1 MTEQIES
8 LLEVIRS
15 LPESSEHYDNLNC
28 LALSLMQ
35 LDSLLSTDYK
45 FISRRKLVDIFEKDR
60 TTSVSALPK
69 HIEFHCSKCD
79 TCISNWVRYEDGK
92 VADYALRFC
101 PNCGRR
107 II

>member
-45 FISRRKLVDIFEKDR
+45 FISRRKLVDIFD
-60 TTSVSALPK
+60 
-69 HIEFHCSKCD
+69 
-79 TCISNWVRYEDGK
+79 
-92 VADYALRFC
+92 
-101 PNCGRR
+101 RR
-107 II
+107 IFRRN

>member
-8 LLEVIRS
+8 LLEVIRA
-15 LPESSEHYDNLNC
+15 LPESSEQ
-28 LALSLMQ
+28 MQ

-92 VADYALRFC
+92 VVDYALRFC

-107 II
+107 IV